1 MVLFCSFSG
10 ISHASVTLVQ
20 GPEVFNTREICAFYL
35 SFLLLEH
42 VRVLEF
48 SPGLDFKIY
57 F

>member
-10 ISHASVTLVQ
+10 ISRASVTLVQ
-20 GPEVFNTREICAFYL
+20 GPEVVKTHEICAIYL

-42 VRVLEF
+42 VSVLEF